1 MRISILLFLAIFTML
16 ACDSASNASN
26 ESNAENPTENSKTE
40 IKNSDPLQFVSDF
53 VKDLGKKDF
62 QAAYAKTDGKIWG
75 TYEDFS
81 SEKAFGGI
89 SSTEI
94 HEIALREDEA
104 GKKVVFVDATYEA
117 KGGNNRYLEYF
128 HLEKKDKTWQ
138 ISKLKVTDAIALQEG
153 KTTVKILKTQN
164 LVSDEVI
171 LKILAAKY
179 EANVDDKPTINKKI
193 FYFDGKKKA
202 IVFLRRSPD
211 GEFHMAMGTTDV
223 AILTFSE
230 GKWKETFFAMDF
242 LGGGD
247 YGSSG
252 TIGELQ
258 FFGKNNLC
266 VGYTT
271 THIMNQVGDG
281 SYTSLIGIIE
291 DKPTNI
297 SGFSLQFEDSS
308 GEHPER
314 DYSVKYAF
322 KENGETYYDLI
333 LDITQGKRSK
343 EIVKFENGGYKVK
356 FDPE

>member
-1 MRISILLFLAIFTML
+1 
-16 ACDSASNASN
+16 
-26 ESNAENPTENSKTE
+26 
-40 IKNSDPLQFVSDF
+40 
-53 VKDLGKKDF
+53 
-62 QAAYAKTDGKIWG
+62 
-75 TYEDFS
+75 
-81 SEKAFGGI
+81 
-89 SSTEI
+89 
-94 HEIALREDEA
+94 
-104 GKKVVFVDATYEA
+104 
-117 KGGNNRYLEYF
+117 
-128 HLEKKDKTWQ
+128 LEKKDKTWQ